1 MYKILYEIYYRMM
14 AIIVNIEIYF
24 NKAINYLDLYEKQ
37 IKASIILISDSDE
50 IKILNNIDDD
60 MNLDYD
66 FGIVEKKINDKIC
79 HYLFD
84 EVDTTDIPILFNDP
98 IKNVIFSLEIL
109 YNNKNYLIDTT
120 NINYCFDNNILF
132 FKDHI
137 KYIMKKNENIEIEDD
152 YKLTMIDHDCNIIIL
167 NQNQYI
173 HLSQHTK
180 NYYKII
186 TK

>member
-50 IKILNNIDDD
+50 IKILNNIYDD

-84 EVDTTDIPILFNDP
+84 EVDTNDIPILFNDP

-152 YKLTMIDHDCNIIIL
+152 YKLTMIDHDCNIITL